1 MKNESQKT
9 LETKSLQETTNVALE
24 KLIDNLQ
31 TVVQNMLRS
40 GIEVPS
46 IFKDFLHATRPPK
59 PPQELEVIN
68 QPPLFKITGLDEN
81 GEVLVKTDTPIV
93 LKKGDTTISLT
104 HEKLKDTVEN
114 SQKVD
119 CKSIRE
125 FHEWLKQNFHRAGTM
140 EKIDSKE
147 WEKFWGSI
155 SEIYNK
161 NEPKEEPIVKIE
173 VPKSINLNAYEIRL
187 QVLQE
192 ALNWVKNN
200 KNSNNA
206 EDVLEIA
213 NKFYKFVENRK

>member
-9 LETKSLQETTNVALE
+9 LDTKSIQETTGVALD

-31 TVVQNMLRS
+31 TVVQNMLRA
-40 GIEVPS
+40 GVEVPP

-81 GEVLVKTDTPIV
+81 GEVVVKTDTPIV
-93 LKKGDTTISLT
+93 LKKGDTEISLT
-104 HEKLKDTVEN
+104 HEKLKTTVEN
-114 SQKVD
+114 SQKTD
-119 CKSIRE
+119 CKSTRE
-125 FHEWLKQNFHRAGTM
+125 FHDWIKQNLHRAGTM
-140 EKIDSKE
+140 EKIDGKE

-155 SEIYNK
+155 SEIYSK
-161 NEPKEEPIVKIE
+161 KEEPSVKIE

-187 QVLQE
+187 SVLQE
-192 ALNWVKNN
+192 ALNWVKCN
-200 KNSNNA
+200 KTTNKT